1 LIIGPAGGFVAQ
13 TRRILMIRST
23 RDFWTGAIYV
33 FISLSAVLIARGY
46 DMGSAV
52 RMGPAY
58 FPTLLGIILMFVG
71 AVALVRSFIVPGTPI
86 GDFAIKGLLLVVLSV
101 FLFGFIVRDAGLII
115 ALPLLVFISA
125 LASSQFR
132 WVPTIALAAG
142 LTVFCSLVFI
152 KGLGVPLP
160 LIGPW
165 FGG

>member
-1 LIIGPAGGFVAQ
+1 
-13 TRRILMIRST
+13 MIRST

-33 FISLSAVLIARGY
+33 LIGLSAVLIARDYG
-46 DMGSAV
+46 MGSAV

-58 FPTLLGIILMFVG
+58 FPTLLGILLMVVG
-71 AVALVRSFIVPGTPI
+71 AIALIRSFIVPGIPI
-86 GDFAIKGLLLVVLSV
+86 GAFAIKGLLLVVSSV
-101 FLFGFIVRDAGLII
+101 FLFGFIVREAGLII
-115 ALPLLVFISA
+115 ALPLLVITSA
-125 LASSQFR
+125 LASREFR

-165 FGG
+165 FGGG